1 MPTSSQSPPQ
11 ARSPAAPPSRLPR
24 ARWPALVTVLL
35 LAALVGGATALR
47 VSITHAQPS
56 WDRSSPIGLLKSDPA
71 LLYWFTQRLAADAP
85 HADDLA
91 ATTAIQWPDAV
102 DARVEFPQL
111 QMQLAAAT
119 WRWFGGSTPLH
130 EWCVLLF
137 SLLASTALIG
147 VWGLARELTGSR
159 GLAWAA
165 TVAAFLL
172 PATWRTASFVL
183 LGEDVALPALAFHL
197 WLLLRAARMRTA
209 GAFLLAGVPLAIAM
223 AAWHATGFFVA
234 IEAAALFLC
243 TLRSGSNPFAV
254 PRAWLVVA
262 PFAVACLVEPMLRG
276 KLQLL
281 SLPMQL
287 AFALL
292 ALAALERRRRL
303 ATWARIGAAVGLVA
317 LFAALAWLI
326 GNAVGGGIGDYS
338 HVFRLVLHK
347 LLHFGDFP
355 ADPNELPFEV
365 RILWQ
370 GPFDTTKA
378 KALLLNLSA
387 PLFAALLGV
396 LLALPAWRRGAVS
409 DDETARGDAAGLQ
422 AARTRA
428 LALAVAAPLFV
439 AALLA
444 SWLIQRTLVYAAL
457 LAPVVGVAACALLAQ
472 RLAPAH
478 RRFALGGMV
487 ALLIAPPALQFQEF
501 VRFVEQKNPWY
512 EPRHIA
518 EIRAAVAA
526 VQKLVPAG
534 EAIASDEINSTAL
547 LAHTGRSILVQPKY
561 ESKAARERLEEY
573 RMAATRGTPEELAE
587 FLRRHRCRFLLYD
600 WFQLFSTRYQAGLR
614 YDVKE
619 LDGASALAIAYTA
632 PEQLDGFR
640 LLWRS
645 GGPRDG
651 MRLYVLERP

>member
-1 MPTSSQSPPQ
+1 MPTSPQ
-11 ARSPAAPPSRLPR
+11 ARSPAAPPPLPPR

-47 VSITHAQPS
+47 VAITHAQPN
-56 WDRSSPIGLLKSDPA
+56 WDRTSPVGLLKSDPA
-71 LLYWFTQRLAADAP
+71 LLYWFTQRLAADADP
-85 HADDLA
+85 GGPSADDLA

-165 TVAAFLL
+165 TAAAFLL

-197 WLLLRAARMRTA
+197 WLLLRAARVRTA
-209 GAFLLAGVPLAIAM
+209 GAFLLAGVPLAVAM

-234 IEAAALFLC
+234 MEAAALFLWY
-243 TLRSGSNPFAV
+243 LRSGSNPFAA
-254 PRAWLVVA
+254 PRSWLVVA
-262 PFAVACLVEPMLRG
+262 PFALACLIEPMLRG

-292 ALAALERRRRL
+292 ALAALERRRQL
-303 ATWARIGAAVGLVA
+303 ATGARVGAAVGLVA
-317 LFAALAWLI
+317 LFAAIAWLV

-355 ADPNELPFEV
+355 PDPNELPFEV

-396 LLALPAWRRGAVS
+396 LLALPAWRRGAVA
-409 DDETARGDAAGLQ
+409 DEPAHGAA
-422 AARTRA
+422 AERPAERTRA
-428 LALAVAAPLFV
+428 LAFAVAAPLLV

-472 RLAPAH
+472 RLAPTH
-478 RRFALGGMV
+478 RRFALGGLV

-534 EAIASDEINSTAL
+534 EPIASDEINSTAL

-587 FLRRHRCRFLLYD
+587 FLRRHRCRYLLYD